1 MQKLGYVNALRGLAI
16 LGVIMVHANLYGH
29 SSLPHVM
36 QLIIEKGQSGVQL
49 FFLASAFTLFRSFK
63 LRSITEASPTRN
75 FFFRRFFRIAP
86 MYYAGILFYVIQNR
100 IGFIASPETTE
111 HFTAANIISNFTFL
125 HGFNPYW
132 MSSIVPGGWS
142 IAIEMT
148 FYALLP
154 FLFSRIKTIN
164 HAFYFFIIS
173 VFLRIFFHLIL
184 LKFPLISFESLW
196 TEYLFLYFPSQLPL
210 FALGII
216 MYFLIFENKAAN
228 VFSGKALLISSG
240 LLLAILSIDFIPTQ
254 IVFGVAF
261 LILGVALSKYNFR
274 GIVNPLIEFIGKISF
289 SMYLVHFAV
298 FQWLTNLNFI
308 DYSSNGIVDYAARFI
323 IGLALTVIISS
334 VTYYLIEIPFQ
345 NLGKKL
351 IDKMEK
357 RQLLK
362 VAVLILPVNE
372 AVL

>member
-16 LGVIMVHANLYGH
+16 LGVIMVHTNLYGH
-29 SSLPHVM
+29 SSLPHAM
-36 QLIIEKGQSGVQL
+36 RIIIEKGQSGVQL
-49 FFLASAFTLFRSFK
+49 FFLASAFTLFLSFNTRS
-63 LRSITEASPTRN
+63 TAEAFPIRN
-75 FFFRRFFRIAP
+75 FFIRRFFRIAP
-86 MYYAGILFYVIQNR
+86 MYYIGILFYVVQNR
-100 IGFIASPETTE
+100 IGFAASPETVQ
-111 HFTAANIISNFTFL
+111 HFTTSNIISNFTFL

-164 HAFYFFIIS
+164 QAFYFFIIS
-173 VFLRIFFHLIL
+173 VFLRILFHLLL
-184 LKFPLISFESLW
+184 LKFPLISFDSLW

-216 MYFLIFENKAAN
+216 MYFIICEKKLTN
-228 VFSGKALLISSG
+228 VLSGKALLISSG

-254 IVFGVAF
+254 IAFGIAF
-261 LILGVALSKYNFR
+261 LILGVALSKYNFKL
-274 GIVNPLIEFIGKISF
+274 IVNPVIEYIGTISF

-308 DYSSNGIVDYAARFI
+308 DYSANGIVNYCARFL
-323 IGLALTVIISS
+323 IGTALTVIISS

-345 NLGKKL
+345 KLGKKL

-357 RQLLK
+357 KQQAK
-362 VAVLILPVNE
+362 VPV
-372 AVL
+372 